1 MLRIIVIDDDPVI
14 RKIIKYKLEKENYEV
29 LLAEDALEGI
39 SRIISEKPDLI
50 LLDVVMPEV
59 DGYETLQLIK
69 CNQELK
75 DIPVIMLTGRDEVN
89 DIRKGFDSGADDYLG
104 KPFDFPELLARIKT
118 LLRIKELQKK
128 VLKNERMAAI
138 GQIALTIRHKINNT
152 LTAVVGQSEVLIR
165 REKNLPSHVR
175 DNLEEIYREGAII
188 QNTIAKLEDI
198 QDFM

>member
-138 GQIALTIRHKINNT
+138 GQIALTIRHKINNP

>member
-1 MLRIIVIDDDPVI
+1 MSRIIVIDDDPVI

-138 GQIALTIRHKINNT
+138 GQIALTIRHKINNP

-165 REKNLPSHVR
+165 REKNLPPQVR

-198 QDFM
+198 KDFM